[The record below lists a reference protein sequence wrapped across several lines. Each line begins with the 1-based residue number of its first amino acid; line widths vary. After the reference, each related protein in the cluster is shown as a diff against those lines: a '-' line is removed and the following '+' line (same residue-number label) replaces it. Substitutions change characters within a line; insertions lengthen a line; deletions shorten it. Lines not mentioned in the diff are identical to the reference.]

1 MAEQVSALV
10 RSLAARPALAA
21 MPAAQIRIIV
31 ALRLAILASQKKQDP
46 APCLARQLGDD
57 AAAIYFTDIIETMS
71 DCWPDPITVH
81 RPCCRETSY
90 DEILLIDLITA
101 VVQGQTGPFH
111 ALLGEMIAPADR
123 MQLYRNIERF
133 FSRFTRQGR
142 CE

>member
-1 MAEQVSALV
+1 MAERVSALV

-31 ALRLAILASQKKQDP
+31 ALRMAVLASQNKQNP
-46 APCLARQLGDD
+46 GPCLARQLGDEE
-57 AAAIYFTDIIETMS
+57 AAIHFFDIIETMS
-71 DCWPDPITVH
+71 DCWPDPIAVH

-111 ALLGEMIAPADR
+111 ALLGEMIARTDR
-123 MQLYRNIERF
+123 LKLHRSIERF
-133 FSRFTRQGR
+133 VSRFTRQG
-142 CE
+142 